1 MQAVLIA
8 VVVAGYALFTYVS
21 DRSQAE
27 DAAGRQAMAVARSV
41 ADSPSV
47 VEAIGTSD
55 PTARLESYSVRVQRD
70 TEVDFV
76 TIMNPQGIR
85 WTHPD
90 RSQIGKKFLGH
101 IEPALKGRSFTETY
115 TGTLGPSVRA
125 VTPVE
130 SGGKVIGLVSAGI
143 RVEAITQ
150 RVQDQVTALIGVAAG
165 ALALG
170 AVGTYVVNAR
180 LRRHTHGM
188 NATELSHMHDYH
200 QAALHAVREGLL
212 MLDGQYRVALMN
224 DGGREL
230 LGVGP
235 EVDVVG
241 RSVASLGLPAPL
253 TGALLSSEE
262 RVDEVHLTDS
272 RVLVVNTSPVSGG
285 ERRGTVAT
293 LRDVTE
299 LQSLMGELDSER
311 GFTQALRSQAH
322 EAANRLHTV
331 VSLIELG
338 RAEEAVDFA
347 TAELELAQTL
357 TDQVVSAV
365 NEPVLAALLL
375 GKTAQANERGVEL
388 VVSEDSG
395 LDDGLLP
402 DSLPARDLVTILG
415 NLIDNAVDAA
425 QGSLRARVTVTA
437 YTEAGTDGSALL
449 LRVADTGSGVDP
461 AHAEAVFQRGFS
473 TKPAGPGGRGLG
485 LALVRQA
492 VNRHEGTLTVAEAEG
507 AGRCSRC
514 GCRCGRRGGSRP
526 GMTRGRRRRPGI
538 PSRPRVLFRLRVLF
552 PKVALH
558 DYGRPDPRSHRRGRS
573 RRRRRAC
580 HVRRPGAGVRGGGQG
595 AHRGGG
601 AAGAGA
607 DAGRPVAAGPASAGR
622 ARAAVG
628 AVVAGGRVS
637 RGRDRG
643 DVGAGPGGG
652 AGGGVAGGRPVRA
665 EAVHVRDTAGPAGAV
680 RRVPCG
686 GGGSERPGRGRP
698 GAGRTAGTVA
708 CGPAQ
713 RFERTD
719 AGAGDGRSAGLR
731 GGLTAAGIAE
741 AVGISRIT
749 ARRYLEHLVE
759 AGRAARSPQ
768 YGTVGRPELQYRWV
782 KG

>member
-1 MQAVLIA
+1 MRFPHVPRPRSLAGQLFGMQAVLIA

-47 VEAIGTSD
+47 IAAIGTSN
-55 PTARLESYSVRVQRD
+55 PTARLESYSLRVQRD
-70 TEVDFV
+70 TQVDFV
-76 TIMNPQGIR
+76 TIMNKQGIR

-90 RSQIGKKFLGH
+90 KKQIGKKFLGH
-101 IEPALKGRSFTETY
+101 IGPALKGDSFTETY
-115 TGTLGPSVRA
+115 TGTLGASVRA
-125 VTPVE
+125 VTPVYD
-130 SGGKVIGLVSAGI
+130 GTRIVGLVSAGI

-188 NATELSHMHDYH
+188 NATELSHVHDYH

-230 LGVGP
+230 LGVTG
-235 EVDVVG
+235 DVVG
-241 RSVASLGLPAPL
+241 QSVADLGLPAPL

-262 RVDEVHLTDS
+262 RVDEVHLTAS

-285 ERRGTVAT
+285 ERRGTVVT

-375 GKTAQANERGVEL
+375 GKTAQSNERGVEL

-395 LDDGLLP
+395 MDDGLLP
-402 DSLPARDLVTILG
+402 DSLSARDLVTILG

-437 YTEAGTDGSALL
+437 YTEAGPDGSALL
-449 LRVADTGSGVDP
+449 LRVADTGTGVDP

-492 VNRHEGTLTVAEAEG
+492 VNRHDGTLTVAEAEG
-507 AGRCSRC
+507 GGAVFEVRLPLWGTSAGE
-514 GCRCGRRGGSRP
+514 G
-526 GMTRGRRRRPGI
+526 T
-538 PSRPRVLFRLRVLF
+538 
-552 PKVALH
+552 
-558 DYGRPDPRSHRRGRS
+558 
-573 RRRRRAC
+573 
-580 HVRRPGAGVRGGGQG
+580 GAGTGSDSPPVSSQGSVSKGGT
-595 AHRGGG
+595 
-601 AAGAGA
+601 
-607 DAGRPVAAGPASAGR
+607 S
-622 ARAAVG
+622 
-628 AVVAGGRVS
+628 
-637 RGRDRG
+637 
-643 DVGAGPGGG
+643 
-652 AGGGVAGGRPVRA
+652 
-665 EAVHVRDTAGPAGAV
+665 
-680 RRVPCG
+680 
-686 GGGSERPGRGRP
+686 
-698 GAGRTAGTVA
+698 
-708 CGPAQ
+708 
-713 RFERTD
+713 
-719 AGAGDGRSAGLR
+719 
-731 GGLTAAGIAE
+731 
-741 AVGISRIT
+741 
-749 ARRYLEHLVE
+749 
-759 AGRAARSPQ
+759 
-768 YGTVGRPELQYRWV
+768 
-782 KG
+782 

>member
-1 MQAVLIA
+1 MRIPRVPRPRSLAGQLFGMQAVLIA

-47 VEAIGTSD
+47 IAAIGTSN
-55 PTARLESYSVRVQRD
+55 PTAHLESYSLKVQRD
-70 TEVDFV
+70 TQVDFI

-90 RSQIGKKFLGH
+90 RNQIGKKFLGH
-101 IEPALKGRSFTETY
+101 IKPALKGDSFTETY
-115 TGTLGPSVRA
+115 TGTLGASVRA

-130 SGGKVIGLVSAGI
+130 RDGKVIGLVSAGI

-230 LGVGP
+230 LGVTG
-235 EVDVVG
+235 DVVG

-262 RVDEVHLTDS
+262 RVDEVHLTAS

-285 ERRGTVAT
+285 ERRGTVVT

-375 GKTAQANERGVEL
+375 GKTAQSNERGVEL
-388 VVSEDSG
+388 VVSEDSSM
-395 LDDGLLP
+395 DDGLLP
-402 DSLPARDLVTILG
+402 DSLSARDLVTILG

-437 YTEAGTDGSALL
+437 YTEAGTDGSALV
-449 LRVADTGSGVDP
+449 LRVADTGAGVDP

-507 AGRCSRC
+507 GGAVFEVRLPLWGVGAGS
-514 GCRCGRRGGSRP
+514 GASAGASSDSGAGGSSDS
-526 GMTRGRRRRPGI
+526 GG
-538 PSRPRVLFRLRVLF
+538 S
-552 PKVALH
+552 
-558 DYGRPDPRSHRRGRS
+558 S
-573 RRRRRAC
+573 
-580 HVRRPGAGVRGGGQG
+580 GAG
-595 AHRGGG
+595 
-601 AAGAGA
+601 
-607 DAGRPVAAGPASAGR
+607 SGR
-622 ARAAVG
+622 ARASSQG
-628 AVVAGGRVS
+628 SVS
-637 RGRDRG
+637 K
-643 DVGAGPGGG
+643 
-652 AGGGVAGGRPVRA
+652 
-665 EAVHVRDTAGPAGAV
+665 
-680 RRVPCG
+680 
-686 GGGSERPGRGRP
+686 GGS
-698 GAGRTAGTVA
+698 
-708 CGPAQ
+708 
-713 RFERTD
+713 
-719 AGAGDGRSAGLR
+719 S
-731 GGLTAAGIAE
+731 
-741 AVGISRIT
+741 
-749 ARRYLEHLVE
+749 
-759 AGRAARSPQ
+759 
-768 YGTVGRPELQYRWV
+768 
-782 KG
+782 